1 MPLWLLS
8 LKNPRHAERPWALH
22 QPRSM
27 CLAAQKGWIGI
38 HLRTVL
44 ATLAACLR
52 SLANH
57 RTGGTDKLHCYY
69 KPQQL
74 FQNTNPT
81 IILLSPRTIQQR
93 QHWQRNPLKK
103 KNANPPP
110 LIVPPHMHLPKLV
123 VAFEALFSDSQK
135 ENSSPTSS
143 ACEVTE
149 RSDAMPRGP
158 SRH

>member
-22 QPRSM
+22 QRRSM

-52 SLANH
+52 SLAAH
-57 RTGGTDKLHCYY
+57 RTGGTDKLHCCYE
-69 KPQQL
+69 PQQL

-93 QHWQRNPLKK
+93 HHCQRNPLKK
-103 KNANPPP
+103 SMQTHP
-110 LIVPPHMHLPKLV
+110 LLSFLLTCTCLSWSWPLR
-123 VAFEALFSDSQK
+123 LFSLIHRKKTAGQLPLRVK
-135 ENSSPTSS
+135 
-143 ACEVTE
+143 
-149 RSDAMPRGP
+149 
-158 SRH
+158 